1 MVSHGPIVCREECMK
16 KCIRNITTKWWLL
29 KIELRC
35 KTTLGVRFFE
45 FFTSKNIPPYG
56 TCHGCKFFFDISKKH
71 LLQAGHP
78 HQDVLKK
85 VLLFIWGCVVA
96 PQDDFSLIEN
106 PDYYRIVVHLIG
118 FWMVSVVGVELLN
131 HHNGG
136 RLGAVIGSKAFNR
149 KRNS

>member
-1 MVSHGPIVCREECMK
+1 MK
-16 KCIRNITTKWWLL
+16 NNVKMMIFENRVRVENHFPVEIFEIFHFQKHPPNIL
-29 KIELRC
+29 K
-35 KTTLGVRFFE
+35 T
-45 FFTSKNIPPYG
+45 
-56 TCHGCKFFFDISKKH
+56 
-71 LLQAGHP
+71 
-78 HQDVLKK
+78 LKK
-85 VLLFIWGCVVA
+85 KIFKNL
-96 PQDDFSLIEN
+96 N

>member
-1 MVSHGPIVCREECMK
+1 MGHV
-16 KCIRNITTKWWLL
+16 T
-29 KIELRC
+29 
-35 KTTLGVRFFE
+35 GV
-45 FFTSKNIPPYG
+45 N
-56 TCHGCKFFFDISKKH
+56 FFFDISKKH

-118 FWMVSVVGVELLN
+118 F
-131 HHNGG
+131 
-136 RLGAVIGSKAFNR
+136 
-149 KRNS
+149 